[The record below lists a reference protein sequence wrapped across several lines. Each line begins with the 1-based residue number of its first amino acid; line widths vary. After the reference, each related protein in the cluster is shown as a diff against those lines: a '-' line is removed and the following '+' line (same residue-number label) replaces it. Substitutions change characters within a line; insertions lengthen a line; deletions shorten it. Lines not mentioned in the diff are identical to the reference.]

1 MRGNGSPMEH
11 FDVVVIG
18 AGVGGFTAAALFQR
32 DGLKTLLLEAH
43 DKPGGCAGYFFH
55 RGYNFDVGATV
66 LMGLDPSGLHSQVY
80 DALGVVPPESTLV
93 ECVRVHLPDRTV
105 DIFHDRSRW
114 ERERAEKFASGPEE
128 ARLLEKFWKTV
139 DRTADILWRTTE
151 KLPALPLRGPRDLFL
166 NLRLITP
173 ELLFLPTIG
182 FSTVES
188 VLKRFKLAEHR
199 PFRAFL
205 DGLLLITTQET
216 AEHAPF
222 ANAAAGLDIYRH
234 GIRRARGG
242 MKSFVKSHIEVFRA
256 LGGRFQRKRKVTAIE
271 ALPDGAFRIMT
282 DDGKVV
288 RAEKVIANLPVWN
301 VPGLIRGK
309 KVSNAPVKR
318 AGEGWGAFTCYI
330 GVREGVI
337 PKDSPLNHQVLMD
350 YDASFHDCN
359 SCFLSL
365 SESGDRLS
373 APEGCRTLNVSTHTN
388 VADWEHLSPEEYVE
402 KRDELALRMLAAVEK
417 VFPEIRNGVDFLLPG
432 TPRTFERYTHR
443 ARGMV
448 GGIKTRLWNSNLFAN
463 GPADFGL
470 KNFRVVGDTVFP
482 GQGTVAC
489 ALSGIN
495 VWRELTGARSLG
507 QKAGKR
513 RAGRQLQFESSPF
526 NQS

>member
-1 MRGNGSPMEH
+1 MSENVSPIET

-18 AGVGGFTAAALFQR
+18 AGVGGFTAAALFQK
-32 DGLKTLLLEAH
+32 DGYKTLLLEAH
-43 DKPGGCAGYFFH
+43 DKAGGCAGYFFH
-55 RGYNFDVGATV
+55 RGYNFDAGATV
-66 LMGLDPSGLHSQVY
+66 LMGLDPSGLHTQVY

-105 DIFHDRSRW
+105 DIFHDQSLW
-114 ERERAEKFASGPEE
+114 ERERVEKFASGPDE
-128 ARLLEKFWKTV
+128 ARQLEKFWKRV
-139 DRTADILWRTTE
+139 DRTADILWRMTE

-173 ELLFLPTIG
+173 ELVFLPPIG

-188 VLKRFKLAEHR
+188 ILKRFKLAEHR

-216 AEHAPF
+216 AENAPF

-242 MKSFVKSHIEVFRA
+242 MKYFVKSHIEAFRA

-271 ALPDGAFRIMT
+271 PLPDGTFQVLT
-282 DDGKVV
+282 DDGVVV
-288 RAEKVIANLPVWN
+288 RAEKVVANLPVWN
-301 VPGLIRGK
+301 IPGLFRGQ
-309 KVSNAPVKR
+309 KVTERPLKR
-318 AGEGWGAFTCYI
+318 AGVGWGAFTCYI
-330 GVREGVI
+330 GVQDAVI
-337 PKDSPLNHQVLMD
+337 PPDSPLNHQVLMD
-350 YDASFHDCN
+350 YDARFHDCN

-388 VADWEHLSPEEYVE
+388 VADWEHLSLEEFAA
-402 KRDELALRMLAAVEK
+402 KREELTRRILTAVEK
-417 VFPEIRNGVDFLLPG
+417 VFPNIRNGMEFVLPG

-448 GGIKTRLWNSNLFAN
+448 GGIKTGLWNSNLFAN
-463 GPADFGL
+463 GPDDFGL

-482 GQGTVAC
+482 GQGTMAC
-489 ALSGIN
+489 ALSAIN
-495 VWRELTGARSLG
+495 VWRDLTGARSLG

-513 RAGRQLQFESSPF
+513 RFESQMPVEGASVP
-526 NQS
+526 QP

>member
-1 MRGNGSPMEH
+1 MRGNEFPIET
-11 FDVVVIG
+11 FDVAVIG

-66 LMGLDPSGLHSQVY
+66 LMGLDPTGLHSQVY
-80 DALGVVPPESTLV
+80 DALGVAPPDSTLI
-93 ECVRVHLPDRTV
+93 ECVRVHLPDRAV
-105 DIFHDRSRW
+105 NIFHDQALW
-114 ERERAEKFASGPEE
+114 KRERVEKFAANPDE
-128 ARLLEKFWKTV
+128 ARQLEKFWKTV
-139 DRTADILWRTTE
+139 DRTADILWRMTE
-151 KLPALPLRGPRDLFL
+151 KLPALPLRGPRDLLL

-173 ELLFLPTIG
+173 ELAFLPAIG

-188 VLKRFKLAEHR
+188 VLKRLNLAGNR

-216 AEHAPF
+216 VENAPF

-242 MKSFVKSHIEVFRA
+242 MKTFVASHIEAFRA
-256 LGGRFQRKRKVTAIE
+256 LGGRFQRKRKATSIE
-271 ALPDGAFRIMT
+271 PLPDGAFRVTT

-288 RAEKVIANLPVWN
+288 LAEKVVANLPVWN
-301 VPGLIRGK
+301 IPGLVRGK
-309 KVSNAPVKR
+309 TLTEAPLKR

-330 GVREGVI
+330 GARETVI
-337 PKDSPLNHQVLMD
+337 PPDAPMNHQVLMD
-350 YDASFHDCN
+350 YDAPFRDCN

-373 APEGCRTLNVSTHTN
+373 APDGCRTLNVSTHTA
-388 VADWEHLSPEEYVE
+388 VAEWENLSGEEYGR
-402 KRDELALRMLAAVEK
+402 KREELTRRMLAAVEK
-417 VFPEIRNGVDFLLPG
+417 VFPDLKKGMDFVLPG
-432 TPRTFERYTHR
+432 TPKTFERYTHR

-448 GGIKTRLWNSNLFAN
+448 GGIRTGLWNSNLFAN

-482 GQGTVAC
+482 GQGTMAC

-495 VWRELTGARSLG
+495 VWRDLTGARSLR
-507 QKAGKR
+507 QKER
-513 RAGRQLQFESSPF
+513 RRPDQRIQMESSSFTQP
-526 NQS
+526 